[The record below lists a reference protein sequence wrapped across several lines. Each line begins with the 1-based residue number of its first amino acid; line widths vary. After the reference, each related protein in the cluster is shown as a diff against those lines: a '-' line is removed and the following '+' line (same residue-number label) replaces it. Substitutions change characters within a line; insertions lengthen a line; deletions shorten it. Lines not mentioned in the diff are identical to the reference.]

1 MGDMANER
9 RNERIKLLGNWC
21 NAGSIAV
28 ITVGVIVPIVG
39 GIYKWFQTADPAKPM
54 VETAPVVAIW
64 LIVGLCIHGLGHLF
78 LEGLVEADDEEV
90 RQ

>member
-1 MGDMANER
+1 MSLRTGVVDMANER

-28 ITVGVIVPIVG
+28 ITIGVIVPIVG

-54 VETAPVVAIW
+54 VDTAPVVAIW

-78 LEGLVEADDEEV
+78 L
-90 RQ
+90 